1 MATTMQIWQFSSPVE
16 KMEDSLA
23 ITDQVPVPSQA
34 SLRKDEMLIKVI
46 TASLNPVDYKLAEAG
61 IIGKMMVPNPATPG
75 LDFCGR
81 VVAKHSSITGF
92 EEGQLV
98 FGGFPSY
105 KQLGALAQY
114 TVVSTACCALL
125 PESIDPD
132 DGAAVGTAATTA
144 YQSLMPDALPSDAN
158 IFINGGSGGVGTWS
172 IQLAKAM
179 GAKVTTTCSTR
190 NLELCKN
197 LGADHVVDYTK
208 NDVVEFLKG
217 QGAVYD
223 LVIDNV
229 GSRADLYD
237 NSHLLLK
244 AGATFVQVGVG
255 ESMSLMSI
263 ASTMKKLIWPFGT
276 PRFYFVNMKNSAE
289 FFQVIGRWM
298 AEGRVK
304 PVIAAQFD
312 WKDVPQ
318 AFQQLREGRSSGKIV
333 VNVSQDL

>member
-1 MATTMQIWQFSSPVE
+1 
-16 KMEDSLA
+16 MEDSLT
-23 ITDQVPVPSQA
+23 IKDQVPVPSEA
-34 SLRKDEMLIKVI
+34 SLCKDEMLIKVI
-46 TASLNPVDYKLAEAG
+46 TASLNPVDYKLPEAG
-61 IIGKMMVPNPATPG
+61 IIGKMIIPNPATPG

-92 EEGQLV
+92 EE
-98 FGGFPSY
+98 
-105 KQLGALAQY
+105 
-114 TVVSTACCALL
+114 ACCALL
-125 PESIDPD
+125 PEGIDAD

-144 YQSLMPDALPSDAN
+144 YQSLMPDSLPPAAN

-179 GAKVTTTCSTR
+179 GTKVTTTCSTK
-190 NLELCKN
+190 NIELCQR

-217 QGAVYD
+217 QGAIYD

-229 GSRADLYD
+229 GNRPDLYN
-237 NSHLLLK
+237 NSHLMLK
-244 AGATFVQVGVG
+244 ARGTFVQVGVG
-255 ESMSLMSI
+255 ESMSLKGI
-263 ASTMKKLIWPFGT
+263 ASTMKKQIWPFGT
-276 PRFYFVNMKNSAE
+276 PRFYFVNMKNSTE
-289 FFQVIGRWM
+289 SFQVIGRWM

-318 AFQQLREGRSSGKIV
+318 AFRQLRDGRSSGKIV

>member
-1 MATTMQIWQFSSPVE
+1 MATAMQIWQYSSPVE
-16 KMEDSLA
+16 KIEDSLT
-23 ITDQVPVPSQA
+23 IKDQVPIPSHS
-34 SLRKDEMLIKVI
+34 SLGKDELLIKVI
-46 TASLNPVDYKLAEAG
+46 TASINPVDYKLPESG
-61 IIGKMMVPNPATPG
+61 IIGRIMIPNPATPG

-81 VVAKHSSITGF
+81 VVDKHSTITRF

-98 FGGFPSY
+98 FGSFAAH
-105 KQLGALAQY
+105 KQLGTLAQY
-114 TVVSTACCALL
+114 TVVSAACCALL
-125 PESIDPD
+125 PEGINPS

-144 YQSLMPDALPSDAN
+144 YQSLMPYKLPSAAN
-158 IFINGGSGGVGTWS
+158 IFINGGSGGVGTWA

-190 NLELCKN
+190 NLELCQH
-197 LGADHVVDYTK
+197 LGADNVVDYTK
-208 NDVVEFLKG
+208 NDVTEFLKQ

-229 GSRADLYD
+229 GNRPDLYD
-237 NSHLLLK
+237 NSHLMLK
-244 AGATFVQVGVG
+244 AGGTFVQVGVG
-255 ESMSLMSI
+255 ESMSLKGI
-263 ASTMKKLIWPFGT
+263 ASTMKKQIWPFGP
-276 PRFYFVNMKNSAE
+276 PRFYFVNMKNSTE

-312 WKDVPQ
+312 WKDVPE
-318 AFQQLREGRSSGKIV
+318 AFRQLQEGRSPGKIV

>member
-1 MATTMQIWQFSSPVE
+1 MATSMQMWQYSSPVE
-16 KMEDSLA
+16 KIEDSLT
-23 ITDQVPVPSQA
+23 IKDQVPIPSHTT
-34 SLRKDEMLIKVI
+34 LGKDEMLIKVI
-46 TASLNPVDYKLAEAG
+46 TSSINPVDYKLPESG
-61 IIGKMMVPNPATPG
+61 IIGRIMIPNPATPG

-81 VVAKHSSITGF
+81 VVAKNSSVTGF

-98 FGGFPSY
+98 FGGFPSH
-105 KQLGALAQY
+105 KQLGTLAQY

-125 PESIDPD
+125 PEGIDPD

-144 YQSLMPDALPSDAN
+144 YQSLMPDTLPSAAN
-158 IFINGGSGGVGTWS
+158 IFINGGSGGVGTWA
-172 IQLAKAM
+172 IQLAKAT

-190 NLELCKN
+190 NLELCQR

-229 GSRADLYD
+229 GNRPDLYD
-237 NSHLLLK
+237 NSHLMLK
-244 AGATFVQVGVG
+244 AGGTFVQVGVG
-255 ESMSLMSI
+255 ESMSLKGI
-263 ASTMKKLIWPFGT
+263 ASTLRKQIWPFGT
-276 PRFYFVNMKNSAE
+276 PRFYFVNMKNPAE

-298 AEGRVK
+298 AEGKVK

-312 WKDVPQ
+312 WEDVPQ
-318 AFQQLREGRSSGKIV
+318 AFRQLREGRSSGKIV